1 MKKKTHEEYVEEL
14 KVKNP
19 TVEVVDEYVNAQT
32 KIMHHCLKHDVY
44 WEVLPVNALAG
55 KGCKECMKEK
65 NRNKFIKSHDTY
77 VQQVKDISPH
87 IDVLDEY
94 IDSETPILHRC
105 NKHHVEW
112 MAYPGNILKGYG
124 CKKCGFEKI
133 GDKKRKKHDDYIKEL
148 SLLNPDVI
156 ALENYVNAY
165 TPILHKCMKHNI
177 SWKITPSGALAGHGC
192 PECHKERLRY
202 SHAMSQEEYVER
214 VGYVNPNVEVLG
226 EYINISVPILHKC
239 KIHDIV
245 WMTSP
250 NTILLGCG
258 CYKCKSERISDKNR
272 MEEYEYR
279 DRLSRINPNIMA
291 IDKYQDSKTQILH
304 KCLIHNFVWR
314 TSPASVLQG
323 CGCPKCKSEKIGDK
337 LRKTHDEYVLEL
349 KNINPNIMVIDIY
362 VDIKTPIMHK
372 CLIDGYTWK
381 TTPAS
386 ILSGT
391 GCPKCNESKMER
403 ETSFWLDHNNILY
416 ERYMKFDGCVDQ
428 RQLSFDFYL
437 PEFNTNIE
445 CQGIQHYEPIEY
457 FGGEEAFKIQQRHD
471 AIKRQ
476 YCLDNNIELLEIPYW
491 ENVENALNNFLF
503 N

>member
-1 MKKKTHEEYVEEL
+1 MKKKTHEEYVKEL

-19 TVEVVDEYVNAQT
+19 TIEVIGKYVNAQT

-44 WEVLPVNALAG
+44 WEVLPGNALAG

-105 NKHHVEW
+105 NKHYIEW
-112 MAYPGNILKGYG
+112 MAYPGNILRGYG
-124 CKKCGFEKI
+124 CKECGLEKI
-133 GDKKRKKHDDYIKEL
+133 SDKTRKKHEDYVKEL
-148 SLLNPDVI
+148 SIKNPNIMV
-156 ALENYVNAY
+156 LEDYINGH
-165 TPILHKCMKHNI
+165 TPILHKCMKHDI
-177 SWKITPSGALAGHGC
+177 SWKITPTGALAGHGC
-192 PECHKERLRY
+192 LECHKEKMRQNL
-202 SHAMSQEEYVER
+202 AISQEEYIEKVTHI
-214 VGYVNPNVEVLG
+214 NPNVEVLG
-226 EYINISVPILHKC
+226 EYVNTITPILHKC
-239 KIHDIV
+239 KIHNV
-245 WMTSP
+245 EWMTSP

-258 CYKCKSERISDKNR
+258 CYRCRSERISNNQRMGECEYKNR
-272 MEEYEYR
+272 
-279 DRLSRINPNIMA
+279 LSIANPNIMA
-291 IDKYQDSKTQILH
+291 IDKYKDIKTQILH

-323 CGCPKCKSEKIGDK
+323 CGCPKCKSERIGNK
-337 LRKTHDEYVLEL
+337 LRKTHAEYVLEL
-349 KNINPNIMVIDIY
+349 KKINPNIMVMDIY

-445 CQGIQHYEPIEY
+445 CQGIQHYEPVEY